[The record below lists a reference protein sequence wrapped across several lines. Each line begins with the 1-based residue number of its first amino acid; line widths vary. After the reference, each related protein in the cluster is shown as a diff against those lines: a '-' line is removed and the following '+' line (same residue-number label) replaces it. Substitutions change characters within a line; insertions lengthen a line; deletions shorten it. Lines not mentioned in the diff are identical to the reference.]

1 MAEREIKVIVA
12 DDNREFCLLLKDFLE
27 QQDGIKVLGCVGNGL
42 DAVKMIREYN
52 PDVIILDVIMPHLDG
67 IGVLEDLASSDL
79 KDSVKVIVLTA
90 FGQEMVTQKA
100 VELGAHYFI
109 LKPFD
114 FNVLAERIRQLGN
127 GESLIHNNFSAGKKN
142 MEAAVTNIMHD
153 VGVPA
158 HVKGYNFLREAIL
171 MVIKDMNLLG
181 GITKELYPTIAE
193 KYRSTPSRVERAMR
207 HAIELA
213 WDRGNTN
220 EINRLFGYTIDIERG
235 KPTNSEF
242 VAIVA
247 DRLRVEVN
255 YPPLSL
261 RA

>member
-1 MAEREIKVIVA
+1 MAERELKVIVA

-27 QQDGIKVLGCVGNGL
+27 QQEGIKVIGCVGNGL
-42 DAVKMIREYN
+42 DAVKMIHEKT
-52 PDVIILDVIMPHLDG
+52 PDVVLLDVIMPHLDG
-67 IGVLEDLASSDL
+67 IRVLENLTSDGL
-79 KDSVKVIVLTA
+79 KDKVKIIVLTA
-90 FGQEMVTQKA
+90 FGQEIVTQKA
-100 VELGAHYFI
+100 IELGAHYFI

-114 FNVLAERIRQLGN
+114 FNILAERIRQLGN
-127 GESLIHNNFSAGKKN
+127 GESLIHKNFSTGKKT

-193 KYRSTPSRVERAMR
+193 KYNSTPSRVERAMR
-207 HAIELA
+207 HAIEIA
-213 WDRGNTN
+213 WDRGNAN
-220 EINRLFGYTIDIERG
+220 EIIRLFGYTVDIERG

-247 DRLRVEVN
+247 DRLRVEMKA
-255 YPPLSL
+255 S
-261 RA
+261 